1 MTEGRERGR
10 PALVEGKMSSPQVV
24 ACKDTEEHNAV
35 VLTRREG
42 AVATVLMHQ
51 PDNLNSFTP
60 ELREQLAAALCEA
73 AQDRAVRAIVLGG
86 SGRFFSAGAN
96 LKRGAVG
103 AASIRDILIREY
115 KPLFEVIIQ
124 APQPVIAAVGGG
136 AAGIGMSLV
145 MACDLVVM
153 EESAFLLCPFS
164 TIGLIPDGGSTWTL
178 TQSLGHRAAF
188 EFAISGDRMPA
199 ARARELNLVN
209 RLSPPGQALQM
220 AEDWAGE
227 LALKA
232 PLALAATKRL
242 MRKAGTLSFDDLF
255 MAEADAQE
263 ICSKTADAAEGIA
276 AFLEKRAPRF
286 TGE

>member
-1 MTEGRERGR
+1 MTAPGERGR
-10 PALVEGKMSSPQVV
+10 PALDEGKTPSPQVV
-24 ACKDTEEHNAV
+24 PRTDSEEQDAV

-51 PDNLNSFTP
+51 PDNLNSFSP
-60 ELREQLAAALCEA
+60 ELREQLAEALRDA
-73 AQDRAVRAIVLGG
+73 AQDRSVRTIVLGG

-96 LKRGAVG
+96 LKRGTVG
-103 AASIRDILIREY
+103 TASIRDILIREY
-115 KPLFEVIIQ
+115 KPLFEAVMQ
-124 APQPVIAAVGGG
+124 APQPVIAAVQGG
-136 AAGIGMSLV
+136 AAGIGMSLA

-153 EESAFLLCPFS
+153 EENAFLLCPFS

-209 RLSPPGQALQM
+209 RLASPGEALTV
-220 AEDWAGE
+220 AESWAGE

-242 MRKAGTLSFDDLF
+242 IRKAGAGSFDDLF
-255 MAEADAQE
+255 LAEADAQE
-263 ICSKTADAAEGIA
+263 VCSKTADAAEGIA

>member
-1 MTEGRERGR
+1 
-10 PALVEGKMSSPQVV
+10 MSGVSAADSDEQ
-24 ACKDTEEHNAV
+24 TGV
-35 VLTRREG
+35 VLARRDG

-60 ELREQLAAALCEA
+60 EMRAELAAALQEA
-73 AQDRAVRAIVLGG
+73 SGDRSVRAIVLGG

-96 LKRGAVG
+96 LKRGTVG
-103 AASIRDILIREY
+103 TASIRDILIREY
-115 KPLFEVIIQ
+115 LPLFQAVMQ
-124 APQPVIAAVGGG
+124 APQPVIAAVQGG

-153 EESAFLLCPFS
+153 EENAFLLCPFS
-164 TIGLIPDGGSTWTL
+164 NIGLVPDGGSTWTL
-178 TQSLGHRAAF
+178 TQSLGHRAAL

-209 RLSPPGQALQM
+209 RLAPTGQALEVAQN
-220 AEDWAGE
+220 WAGE

-242 MRKAGTLSFDDLF
+242 IRAAGTRSFDDSF
-255 MAEADAQE
+255 AAETDEQE
-263 ICSKTADAAEGIA
+263 ACSKTADSAEGIA
-276 AFLEKRAPRF
+276 AFLEKRTPRF

>member
-1 MTEGRERGR
+1 MTAPRERGR
-10 PALVEGKMSSPQVV
+10 PALAEGRTPSPQVV
-24 ACKDTEEHNAV
+24 PRTDSEEQDAV
-35 VLTRREG
+35 VLARREG

-60 ELREQLAAALCEA
+60 ELREQLAAALHEA
-73 AQDRAVRAIVLGG
+73 ARDPAVRAIVLGG

-96 LKRGAVG
+96 LKRGTVG
-103 AASIRDILIREY
+103 TASIRDILIREY
-115 KPLFEVIIQ
+115 KPLFEAVTQ
-124 APQPVIAAVGGG
+124 APQPVIAAIQGG
-136 AAGIGMSLV
+136 AAGIGMSLA

-153 EESAFLLCPFS
+153 EENSFLLCPFS

-209 RLSPPGQALQM
+209 RLASPGEALTV
-220 AEDWAGE
+220 AESWAGE

-242 MRKAGTLSFDDLF
+242 IRKAGALSFDELF
-255 MAEADAQE
+255 LAEADAQE
-263 ICSKTADAAEGIA
+263 VCSKTADAAEGIA

-286 TGE
+286 TGK

>member
-1 MTEGRERGR
+1 MGAGETDK
-10 PALVEGKMSSPQVV
+10 PDP
-24 ACKDTEEHNAV
+24 V

-60 ELREQLAAALCEA
+60 ELRAGLAAALDEA
-73 AQDRAVRAIVLGG
+73 AEDRSVRAIVLGG

-96 LKRGAVG
+96 LKRGTIG
-103 AASIRDILIREY
+103 TQSIRDILIREY
-115 KPLFEVIIQ
+115 KPLFDAITQ
-124 APQPVIAAVGGG
+124 APQPVIAAVQGG
-136 AAGIGMSLV
+136 AAGIGMSLAV
-145 MACDLVVM
+145 ACDLVVM
-153 EESAFLLCPFS
+153 EENAFLLCPFS
-164 TIGLIPDGGSTWTL
+164 SIGLIPDGGSTWTL
-178 TQSLGHRAAF
+178 TQAIGHRAAF

-209 RLSPPGQALQM
+209 RLAPPGEALAT
-220 AEDWAGE
+220 AESWAGE

-232 PLALAATKRL
+232 PLALTATKRL
-242 MRKAGTLSFDDLF
+242 MRTAGTQSFDNLF
-255 MAEADAQE
+255 LAEAEAQE
-263 ICSKTADAAEGIA
+263 ACSKTADAAEGIA

>member
-1 MTEGRERGR
+1 MTVPGQEKRE
-10 PALVEGKMSSPQVV
+10 P
-24 ACKDTEEHNAV
+24 V

-60 ELREQLAAALCEA
+60 ELREQLAAALRKA
-73 AQDRAVRAIVLGG
+73 ARDLSVRAIVLSG

-96 LKRGAVG
+96 LKRGTMG
-103 AASIRDILIREY
+103 TASIRDILVREY
-115 KPLFEVIIQ
+115 KPLFDAVIG
-124 APQPVIAAVGGG
+124 AAQPVIAAVQGG
-136 AAGIGMSLV
+136 AAGIGMSLA

-153 EESAFLLCPFS
+153 EENAFLLCPFS
-164 TIGLIPDGGSTWTL
+164 GIGLVPDGGSTWTL

-188 EFAISGDRMPA
+188 EFAVSGERMPA
-199 ARARELNLVN
+199 PRARELNLAN
-209 RLSPPGQALQM
+209 RLSPPGRALET
-220 AEDWAGE
+220 AESWAAE
-227 LALKA
+227 LARKA

-242 MRKAGTLSFDDLF
+242 MRKAPAGSFDDLF
-255 MAEADAQE
+255 LAEAEAQE
-263 ICSKTADAAEGIA
+263 TCSRTADAAEGIA